1 MLLRSEPLLSY
12 DVPVDVCDISVDV
25 TVADDSRV
33 SGGRMGLSEEFL
45 LVALC
50 LLALLILLRLASAG
64 TDGEA
69 AAKELASAQYEQ
81 LSATRR

>member
-25 TVADDSRV
+25 TVADAGRV
-33 SGGRMGLSEEFL
+33 PGGRMGLSEEFL

-50 LLALLILLRLASAG
+50 LLALLILLRLASAER
-64 TDGEA
+64 DGEA
-69 AAKELASAQYEQ
+69 AANELASAQYEQ

>member
-12 DVPVDVCDISVDV
+12 DVPEDVCDISVV
-25 TVADDSRV
+25 TVADDGRV
-33 SGGRMGLSEEFL
+33 SGGRMGLSGEFL

-50 LLALLILLRLASAG
+50 LLVLLILLRLASAG
-64 TDGEA
+64 RDGEA
-69 AAKELASAQYEQ
+69 AANELASAQYAQ